1 MVAVSSA
8 PISVN
13 PELDKLLGELP
24 SLSPHDRALIT
35 RAFEKAAWAHE
46 GQYRKSGEPYITHCL
61 AVAHI
66 LADMKL
72 DAEAIAAALMHDVV
86 EDSEEPRPVTIEDVR
101 REFGEK
107 IAAIVDGVTKLEQIQ
122 SPTPE
127 QRKSRSSERD
137 LEYIRKMA
145 MTIDD
150 DVRVVIVKL
159 ADRLH
164 NMRTLGYMRPEKQQ
178 TIAQETLDIFA
189 PLANRLGIWQIK
201 SELEDLSF
209 RYLDFDTY
217 KQIDDALNE
226 GKAEREK
233 YMEGVIAALRR
244 ELDKYG
250 LTTAA
255 ISGRPKHI
263 FSIWKKMERKK
274 INFEKIFDV
283 RAVRV
288 IVDTRDQCYN
298 VMGIVHNLWR
308 PISGEFDDYIGTPK
322 DNFYQSLHTA
332 VVDHNGKQI
341 EVQIR
346 TWEMHEHAE
355 YGIAAHWRYK
365 EGRKKVKDPDYD
377 RRVAHLRHLMEF
389 GRESQN
395 NSPAQFV
402 DAMKTDFLAERIL
415 VYTPNGD
422 IVDLVA
428 GSTPIDF
435 AYHIHTDIGH
445 RCRGAKV
452 HGRIVNLD
460 YQLKTGDQVEII
472 TSKRGGPS
480 LDWLNQ
486 HLGYVHTQRARDKIR
501 YWFRKQ
507 NRTNHILAGR
517 EVLERELKRLG
528 LLDTMSYEQVATA
541 LFGYEQVDDFLA
553 QVGAGEI
560 NGGQI
565 SSKIL
570 ELERKE
576 KQAQE
581 RETLKA
587 RANGPSH
594 LLESTMATGV
604 AVRGSTGLLY
614 SIAKCCH
621 PVPGDKVIGFITRG
635 RGVTVHRNDCP
646 NLGQEPDRLIDVS
659 WGKVSQEQRFSV
671 PVEIIAYDRSGLM
684 KDISTVIAEERVNM
698 SEVNVSVRN
707 TIATFSLT
715 LELLD
720 SQHLSRILARLNG
733 VPGVTEVR
741 RHNI

>member
-1 MVAVSSA
+1 MAAVSTVQG
-8 PISVN
+8 SVSLTL
-13 PELDKLLGELP
+13 ESLLNEMPFLT
-24 SLSPHDRALIT
+24 PHDRALIT
-35 RAFEKAAWAHE
+35 RAYEKAAWAHE

-66 LADMKL
+66 LADMNL

-86 EDSEEPRPVTIEDVR
+86 EDSQDPRKVTVDDLK
-101 REFGEK
+101 REFGDVVAK
-107 IAAIVDGVTKLEQIQ
+107 IVDGVTKLEQIQ
-122 SPTPE
+122 APTPE
-127 QRKSRSSERD
+127 QRKSRNSERD
-137 LEYIRKMA
+137 LESIRKMA

-178 TIAQETLDIFA
+178 AIAQETLDIFA

-209 RYLDFDTY
+209 RYLDFETY

-233 YMEGVIAALRR
+233 YMAAVIDTLRR
-244 ELDKYG
+244 ELNKYG
-250 LTTAA
+250 LTNAV

-263 FSIWKKMERKK
+263 YSIWKKMERKR

-308 PISGEFDDYIGTPK
+308 PIPGEFDDYIGTPK

-332 VVDHNGKQI
+332 VVDQNGKQI

-365 EGRKKVKDPDYD
+365 EGRKKVKDPEYD
-377 RRVAHLRHLMEF
+377 KRVAYLRQLMEF
-389 GRESQN
+389 GRDKQN
-395 NSPAQFV
+395 NTPAQFV
-402 DAMKTDFLAERIL
+402 DAMKSDFLGERIL

-422 IVDLVA
+422 IVDLLA

-460 YQLKTGDQVEII
+460 YQLKTGDQVEIV

-480 LDWLNQ
+480 LDWLNP
-486 HLGYVHTQRARDKIR
+486 HLGYVHTQRAREKIR

-507 NRTNHILAGR
+507 NRTNHILSGR

-528 LLDTMSYEQVATA
+528 LLDTMSYDQVASV
-541 LFGYEQVDDFLA
+541 LSYENVDDFLA

-570 ELERKE
+570 EFERKE
-576 KQAQE
+576 KEAQD
-581 RETLKA
+581 RDTLKA
-587 RANGPSH
+587 RANGPSQ

-635 RGVTVHRNDCP
+635 RGVTVHRTDCP

-671 PVEIIAYDRSGLM
+671 PIDIIAYDRSGLM
-684 KDISTVIAEERVNM
+684 KDVSTVIAEERVNM
-698 SEVNVSVRN
+698 SEVNVNVRN

-720 SQHLSRILARLNG
+720 SQHLSRLLTRING

>member
-8 PISVN
+8 QPSVAMDLESLLSAL
-13 PELDKLLGELP
+13 PKLT
-24 SLSPHDRALIT
+24 PHDRALIS
-35 RAFEKAAWAHE
+35 RAYDKAAWVHAD
-46 GQYRKSGEPYITHCL
+46 QYRKSGEPYITHCL

-72 DAEAIAAALMHDVV
+72 DPEAIAAALMHDVV
-86 EDSEEPRPVTIEDVR
+86 EDSKDQKVVTVEDLR
-101 REFGEK
+101 REFGDV
-107 IAAIVDGVTKLEQIQ
+107 IANIVDGVTKLDQIKTEQ
-122 SPTPE
+122 TPE
-127 QRKSRSSERD
+127 QRRSRNAERD

-145 MTIDD
+145 LTIDS

-164 NMRTLGYMRPEKQQ
+164 NMRTLGYMRPDRQQ
-178 TIAQETLDIFA
+178 AIAQETLDIFA

-209 RYLDFDTY
+209 RYLDPDTY
-217 KQIDDALNE
+217 RQIDDALNE
-226 GKAEREK
+226 DKAEREK
-233 YMEGVIAALRR
+233 YMIGVIDELRR
-244 ELDKYG
+244 ELAKFGIHD
-250 LTTAA
+250 AV

-274 INFEKIFDV
+274 VNFEKIFDV

-288 IVDTRDQCYN
+288 IVEQREQCYM
-298 VMGIVHNLWR
+298 VLGIVHNLWR
-308 PISGEFDDYIGTPK
+308 PIPGEFDDYIAQPK

-332 VVDHNGKQI
+332 VVDRNGKQI

-365 EGRKKVKDPDYD
+365 EGRKKQKDPDFEKRVTYL
-377 RRVAHLRHLMEF
+377 RRLMEF
-389 GRESQN
+389 GRDQQN
-395 NSPAQFV
+395 DSPAEFV
-402 DAMKTDFLAERIL
+402 DAMKTDFFGER
-415 VYTPNGD
+415 VYIFTPKGD
-422 IVDLVA
+422 IVDLPL
-428 GSTPIDF
+428 GSTPVDF

-480 LDWLNQ
+480 LDWLNPN
-486 HLGYVHTQRARDKIR
+486 LGYVHTQRAREKIR
-501 YWFRKQ
+501 YWYRKQ

-528 LLDTMSYEQVATA
+528 LVDTMPYDQVATA
-541 LFGYEQVDDFLA
+541 FSVEHLDDFLA
-553 QVGAGEI
+553 QVGAGDI

-565 SSKIL
+565 SNKIL
-570 ELERKE
+570 DMERRE
-576 KQAQE
+576 RE
-581 RETLKA
+581 ERDRETLKA
-587 RANGPSH
+587 RASGPSP
-594 LLESTMATGV
+594 LLESTVATGV
-604 AVRGSTGLLY
+604 SIHGTSGLLY

-621 PVPGDKVIGFITRG
+621 PVPGDKIVGFITRG
-635 RGVTVHRNDCP
+635 RGVTVHRADCP
-646 NLGQEPDRLIDVS
+646 NAGQEPDRMIDVS

-698 SEVNVSVRN
+698 SEVNVNVRN
-707 TIATFSLT
+707 TIAAFQLT
-715 LELLD
+715 LELTD
-720 SQHLSRILARLNG
+720 FQHLTRILARISG
-733 VPGVTEVR
+733 VAGVTEVR
-741 RHNI
+741 RYSA